1 MGDNMETVIEL
12 KRKVA
17 QLETQLDYMQT
28 EFSRLNDLLV
38 QFGFDE
44 GIFTLAES
52 LEEAVEIDEYVRIR
66 ERKKKEEG

>member
-1 MGDNMETVIEL
+1 METIIEL
-12 KRKVA
+12 KRRVA
-17 QLETQLDYMQT
+17 QLESQLDYMQT
-28 EFSRLNDLLV
+28 EFSRLHDLLV

-44 GIFTLAES
+44 GILTLAES